1 MLRRHRTFAG
11 GIDLPD
17 EKARTLDAP
26 VATWRGSRRIRVPLA
41 RPGRP
46 PARLT
51 IALGEAVSAGE
62 KIAETPDGSEAVHS
76 PCAGRL
82 AGETTADVAVRDG
95 FDSVEAAEIA
105 DVSPPASLAPLA
117 GVYDWRDASSDDLR
131 ERLTGGGVLTAD
143 RPCEPIG
150 GWVRRARER
159 RAGVL
164 IANAMENRPYVTSVH
179 RLMVEHGPDV
189 IRGLAILARAIE
201 ADEVYIAADRRR
213 VDAYRQMVGP
223 ARMYGIERVALSHK
237 YPTGSPPILAGILTG
252 RETPPGGTPMD
263 VGAAVVDP
271 ATCLA
276 VCRWV
281 ACDQPHV
288 SRVVTV
294 AGEGAERRGNFHV
307 PFGTPVADLAGR
319 TEEVVVVGGPMT
331 GRQAT
336 EDAVVTA
343 STDAVLVL
351 NPPNLAPPGPCIRCG
366 WCTDHCPVR
375 LNVSALNDE
384 YELGQIDRARR
395 AGVMACVGCGVCSYV
410 CPARLPLTERVK
422 RLQRAVLRRREATA
436 DANGGAR

>member
-1 MLRRHRTFAG
+1 MLRRYRTFAG

-17 EKARTLDAP
+17 EKAHTLDAP
-26 VATWRGSRRIRVPLA
+26 VAVWRGSERIRVPLA
-41 RPGRP
+41 QPGGA
-46 PARLT
+46 PARLVVP
-51 IALGEAVSAGE
+51 LGAAVSAGE
-62 KIAETPDGSEAVHS
+62 KLAEAPDGREAVYS

-82 AGETTADVAVRDG
+82 ASETTADVAGRNG
-95 FDSVEAAEIA
+95 FDCVPAVEIA
-105 DVSPPASLAPLA
+105 DASPPTPLAPLA
-117 GVYDWRDASSDDLR
+117 GVYDWRDAGAEDLR
-131 ERLTGGGVLTAD
+131 ERLVGGGVLTAD
-143 RPCEPIG
+143 RPCEPVG
-150 GWVRRARER
+150 SWVRRAREHR
-159 RAGVL
+159 VRVL
-164 IANAMENRPYVTSVH
+164 IVNAMENRPYVTSVH
-179 RLMVEHGPDV
+179 RLLVEHGPDV
-189 IRGLAILARAIE
+189 IRGLAILARAIG

-276 VCRWV
+276 VCRWI
-281 ACDQPHV
+281 ACDQPHT

-294 AGEGAERRGNFHV
+294 AGEGVERRGNFHV
-307 PFGTPVADLAGR
+307 PFGAPVGDLVGR
-319 TEEVVVVGGPMT
+319 TDGLVMVGGPMT

-336 EDAVVTA
+336 DDGVVTA

-351 NPPNLAPPGPCIRCG
+351 ASPDLAPPGPCIRCG

-375 LNVSALNDE
+375 LNVAALNDE

-395 AGVMACVGCGVCSYV
+395 AGAMACVGCGVCSYV

-422 RLQRAVLRRREATA
+422 RLQRAIRRRQAAVAEDRST
-436 DANGGAR
+436 